1 MNFNNILIIG
11 AHYDDAELGAGGTAA
26 KLAEQGKR
34 VYKLTLTNNETDFKQ
49 YGIKVDSDSSVL
61 SSAAACK
68 ILGIDEI
75 TDFSPA
81 QCNELEYSKE
91 MMQQI
96 EAIVFEKKID
106 TVFMHFRF
114 DINQDHMAAYKLCLT
129 AARHCK
135 NLFAY
140 QSNNY
145 ICEQVYNPTY
155 FIDISK
161 QIEKKK
167 LALGVYG
174 KEHNRFNR
182 LFETKLEMNHVWGAQ
197 NKVEYAEGFH
207 VIKMLDE

>member
-26 KLAEQGKR
+26 KLAEQGKK

-49 YGIKVDSDSSVL
+49 YNIRVDQKSSL
-61 SSAAACK
+61 ISSAKACE
-68 ILGIDEI
+68 ILGVEEI
-75 TDFSPA
+75 LDFKTA
-81 QCNELEYSKE
+81 KCNELVYSKE
-91 MMQQI
+91 MMQSI
-96 EAIVFEKKID
+96 ETIVFEKNID
-106 TVFMHFRF
+106 TVFMHFRY
-114 DINQDHMAAYKLCLT
+114 DINQDHIAAYQLCLT

-135 NLFAY
+135 NLLAY

-155 FIDISK
+155 FIDISS

-167 LALGVYG
+167 KALYAYG
-174 KEHNRFNR
+174 SEHNRFNR
-182 LFETKLEMNHVWGAQ
+182 LFETKLEMNHIWGSQ

-207 VIKMLDE
+207 VIKMLES